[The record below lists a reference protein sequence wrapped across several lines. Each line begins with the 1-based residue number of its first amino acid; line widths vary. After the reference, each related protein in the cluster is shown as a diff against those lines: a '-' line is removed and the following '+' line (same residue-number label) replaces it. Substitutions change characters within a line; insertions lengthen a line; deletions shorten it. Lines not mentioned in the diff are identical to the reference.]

1 MITWHMFC
9 KSVSECCYNQSHF
22 NGFLCKE
29 MECLYSI
36 DKTQCRCFRRLD
48 YSTQY
53 NIHLVLQ
60 AFKIHWLV
68 SMSRFMQVVLIV
80 CGQQRISWTVLIIQ
94 IQIPKLMFL
103 PLTILVQ
110 LLLHTWSRKFEAKDP
125 QITRKTCWKNPVP
138 IPKKNIGSYLNPTTN
153 RIEPQRYTDIVEEDE
168 IRGDILMDVME
179 EKLKMNFLHHIC
191 ISSRYDM
198 VEITKNTVVF
208 MTTTL
213 PIWMS

>member
-1 MITWHMFC
+1 MFC

-94 IQIPKLMFL
+94 IQIPVNVFTTDN
-103 PLTILVQ
+103 PGTTV
-110 LLLHTWSRKFEAKDP
+110 
-125 QITRKTCWKNPVP
+125 ITH
-138 IPKKNIGSYLNPTTN
+138 
-153 RIEPQRYTDIVEEDE
+153 
-168 IRGDILMDVME
+168 M
-179 EKLKMNFLHHIC
+179 
-191 ISSRYDM
+191 
-198 VEITKNTVVF
+198 ITKVRSKRSPNYKEN
-208 MTTTL
+208 L
-213 PIWMS
+213 LKKSSSDS